1 LTRAENYRQ
10 HAADCLR
17 LAQSVSTAGDRTVLV
32 EMAAAWL
39 RLAERACSAPHDAKA
54 RTEP

>member
-1 LTRAENYRQ
+1 LTMAENYRQ

-17 LAQSVSTAGDRTVLV
+17 LAQSVSTPGDRTVLV

-39 RLAERACSAPHDAKA
+39 RLAERACSAPHDAKEW
-54 RTEP
+54 TEP